1 MTSEKKYSNYSIVIH
16 IILFLAIFFFFA
28 ICQALFQFLYI
39 WRKSNNSLEYI
50 LNDLS
55 KAENSIYQFM
65 GVEFASIEASCLSLI
80 LIFIVIKFI
89 YKENVFNY
97 LKIKK
102 TSFKKTFSY
111 LVVFMVGLITISAI
125 TTQLGIESLEEG
137 SEFAKSLITPNTNLV
152 LLIIAIGILQP
163 IFEEVIFR
171 GFLFEHLVRR
181 WGGIIAIMTTSAI
194 FSVVHAQYNIYILI
208 IVLLPMSIFLGY
220 TRWKTKSLMPAIIL
234 HCTNNSI
241 TLAATLLY

>member
-80 LIFIVIKFI
+80 LIFIVIRS
-89 YKENVFNY
+89 
-97 LKIKK
+97 IKK
-102 TSFKKTFSY
+102 
-111 LVVFMVGLITISAI
+111 
-125 TTQLGIESLEEG
+125 
-137 SEFAKSLITPNTNLV
+137 
-152 LLIIAIGILQP
+152 
-163 IFEEVIFR
+163 
-171 GFLFEHLVRR
+171 
-181 WGGIIAIMTTSAI
+181 
-194 FSVVHAQYNIYILI
+194 
-208 IVLLPMSIFLGY
+208 
-220 TRWKTKSLMPAIIL
+220 
-234 HCTNNSI
+234 
-241 TLAATLLY
+241 